1 MVKWRPRPSAESL
14 RSRSGIFDPSPACST
29 QATRHLDRWV
39 SWVVQILPRGSSY
52 STRRPS
58 FPATTVL
65 RKATGSVG
73 RLVPGSVRAATRCV
87 LQTPQGD
94 LPGRSAFSHWRIGS
108 VPSRITRTRLREKRS
123 VFPHI
128 LGEWPSSSPPK
139 AHLRPRMEATRQA
152 RTPVYRGLIRGE
164 KKVEFFSLTAVCAAV
179 F

>member
-1 MVKWRPRPSAESL
+1 LVKWRPRPSAEAL

-94 LPGRSAFSHWRIGS
+94 LPGRSAFSHRRIGS
-108 VPSRITRTRLREKRS
+108 VPSRITRTRLRKKRS

-128 LGEWPSSSPPK
+128 VGGMAFFRSPQGPPPTSHRSN
-139 AHLRPRMEATRQA
+139 APGSNARLPRFN
-152 RTPVYRGLIRGE
+152 PRG
-164 KKVEFFSLTAVCAAV
+164 KKGRIL
-179 F
+179 